1 MTKQSILTLLV
12 VVLASVFATEACE
25 MYFQQYVDPT
35 CTEAEDEL
43 PAIVGIGSTLPNTCS
58 GSIDGPKGSA
68 YIWKCTDDGLGV
80 SITWCAPDSV
90 VASSSTCLMCEQR
103 AMFFTGTDAIT
114 VTSSARTSRQSIWR
128 VRVDA
133 AHQRKFIH
141 DRVKVRYRSTLV

>member
-1 MTKQSILTLLV
+1 MMTKQSFLALLLV
-12 VVLASVFATEACE
+12 ILASVFTTEACE

-90 VASSSTCLMCEQR
+90 VASSSTCLMCEPESDVFYR
-103 AMFFTGTDAIT
+103 NGCDYSDFLGTYVKAIYLEGQGGCCAP
-114 VTSSARTSRQSIWR
+114 V
-128 VRVDA
+128 
-133 AHQRKFIH
+133 
-141 DRVKVRYRSTLV
+141 